1 MKFRITISKY
11 HSWYYLYLLINIP
24 GEISHKNMISSRLK
38 KPCYRYTWNDHCCYG
53 YMINC
58 TFWNRNDIEVKCF
71 GISLVFIIINET
83 LHGCLEIWNLFACWK
98 IFQHWKR
105 NFMSQHSHVI
115 SCICCL
121 SLWYFTCILEMLCLL
136 FQGCQNSDTLFF
148 RYICVYLIS
157 AYSSLPLAS
166 QPRMLRQTFQRSCV
180 IQWLPN
186 WKAKSWGHLAV
197 RQ

>member
-1 MKFRITISKY
+1 MLSLHVKWSLLLLLHDK
-11 HSWYYLYLLINIP
+11 LYLLERKWYWSEMFWYFIGVYNNKWNIAWLL
-24 GEISHKNMISSRLK
+24 GDMK
-38 KPCYRYTWNDHCCYG
+38 
-53 YMINC
+53 
-58 TFWNRNDIEVKCF
+58 
-71 GISLVFIIINET
+71 SLRMS
-83 LHGCLEIWNLFACWK
+83 K

-115 SCICCL
+115 SSICCL

-157 AYSSLPLAS
+157 AYSSLPLSS